1 MSPPAKKPTA
11 RKTASR
17 TPRPSRATAGLS
29 FGYSPDSDEA
39 RSSSRVTRSRVSRRT
54 AAQPV
59 FAAQSPGPSGN
70 VSATVNQ
77 QPSASRADAIVD
89 ALQRRYDK
97 QRRRTILRRN
107 AAVVRRRARRGSFPT
122 SPDVEIRQPSPKK
135 LQTQAERQLG
145 TPDLTEEEPSSS
157 ETPSVKAKRDEE
169 HLRKGGILYVP
180 YNPDAPRPVFKT
192 KQTAR
197 KRAHSGVFPRMAI
210 ADKQEIAKRQK
221 ADAVARQAVAD
232 AGAVENAEP
241 QPSTSAGPYY
251 FRTRGQKR
259 KYREVSPSSSS
270 APSEVS
276 VSDDGEDRE
285 DPSAVLSPEQ
295 NADVEA
301 DGNADKV
308 VDCDDDDGSDFEKM
322 DVDPLPSLQPA
333 VPAVP
338 PVANLP

>member
-70 VSATVNQ
+70 
-77 QPSASRADAIVD
+77 
-89 ALQRRYDK
+89 RRYDK